1 MQGGGQSQYSASHA
15 AMGEYEGPSGRDRCL
30 EVFLEETTSVLRAG
44 KVRREKGDRGRKIA
58 CAEIF

>member
-1 MQGGGQSQYSASHA
+1 MGSHNTLQV
-15 AMGEYEGPSGRDRCL
+15 MLPWESTEGPSGRDKCL

-58 CAEIF
+58 CAEVF